1 MAPEAAIEAGA
12 VALFGEKYGD
22 EVRVLS
28 LGQGLE
34 AEAGDYSVELCGG
47 THVRRTGDIAVFK
60 ITSEGAVAAG
70 IRRIEAVT
78 GEAAR
83 QYLERQAE
91 LARSSAELLKIKIE
105 DVPARIK
112 TLLSER
118 KSLEKELAD
127 ARKQLALGGGAGGG
141 AAPEDINGVTFMGR
155 VLSGVSGKDLRA
167 MINEHVQSIG
177 SGIVAFVATDAAKV
191 TVVVGVT
198 PDLTSTH
205 SAVTLVNAGASSY

>member
-1 MAPEAAIEAGA
+1 
-12 VALFGEKYGD
+12 
-22 EVRVLS
+22 
-28 LGQGLE
+28 
-34 AEAGDYSVELCGG
+34 
-47 THVRRTGDIAVFK
+47 
-60 ITSEGAVAAG
+60 
-70 IRRIEAVT
+70 
-78 GEAAR
+78 
-83 QYLERQAE
+83 
-91 LARSSAELLKIKIE
+91 
-105 DVPARIK
+105 
-112 TLLSER
+112 LLSER

-205 SAVTLVNAGASSY
+205 SAVTLVNAGAEKVGGRGGGKPELAQAGGNNVEGAEAALQAIKDALL